1 MHESISK
8 LPEFIFIHFDTPF
21 HTRKDHFPLR
31 IHTWLILRDIVL
43 LVKSEGLN
51 LWPLFATDSKSILK
65 IKKTN
70 IIFYLFSLSSEET
83 VKIGIFITKNVKK
96 KGQNNKF
103 LEIRKKLLTSNNKVW
118 YSIKVLF
125 KKGVKISV
133 PELKSF
139 SVLSFP
145 KT

>member
-1 MHESISK
+1 

-21 HTRKDHFPLR
+21 HARKDHFPLR

-70 IIFYLFSLSSEET
+70 IIFCLFSLSSEKT
-83 VKIGIFITKNVKK
+83 VKMGAFIRKNVEKK
-96 KGQNNKF
+96 DQNSAF
-103 LEIRKKLLTSNNKVW
+103 SEIRKKMLTSNNKVC
-118 YSIKVLF
+118 YNIY
-125 KKGVKISV
+125 
-133 PELKSF
+133 
-139 SVLSFP
+139 
-145 KT
+145 